1 MPGIMLDIVTAERV
15 VYSKEVNS
23 VVAPGTEGELGILPH
38 HSTLMTTLT
47 GGELRIN
54 EGGEEIL
61 MAISGGFLEVRPDRI
76 IVLADSAE
84 RDDEIDLSRAEE
96 AKLRAEER
104 LSQPAT
110 ELDKTRAEAA
120 LHRSLI
126 RLKVGEKSRRRR
138 QGPATM

>member
-1 MPGIMLDIVTAERV
+1 MLDIVTAERV

-23 VVAPGTEGELGILPH
+23 VVAPGTEGELGILPYH
-38 HSTLMTTLT
+38 ASLMTTLNA
-47 GGELRIN
+47 GELRIN

-61 MAISGGFLEVRPDRI
+61 MAISGGFMEVRPDRI

-96 AKLRAEER
+96 AKRRAEER
-104 LSQPAT
+104 LSQPTTDAN
-110 ELDKTRAEAA
+110 KIRAEAA

-126 RLKVGEKSRRRR
+126 RLKVGGKRGRRR
-138 QGPATM
+138 QRPPTM

>member
-1 MPGIMLDIVTAERV
+1 MPVIMLDIVTAERV

-23 VVAPGTEGELGILPH
+23 VVAPGAEGELGILPH
-38 HSTLMTTLT
+38 HTTLMTSLT
-47 GGELRIN
+47 EGELRIN

-61 MAISGGFLEVRPDRI
+61 LAISGGFMEVRPDRI
-76 IVLADSAE
+76 IILADSAE

-104 LSQPAT
+104 LRQPTT

-126 RLKVGEKSRRRR
+126 RLKVGEKRRRRR